1 MYSVQY
7 VPSIAS
13 PQLTQQ
19 PISRNLAQCQEKLL
33 HWRDG
38 PLKNRVRRSGI
49 FEGAVVVHIAQLVFF
64 RITSGGFRWQSP
76 SKKDIGSPK

>member
-19 PISRNLAQCQEKLL
+19 PISRHLAQCQEKLL

-49 FEGAVVVHIAQLVFF
+49 FLGGGDVVVVHIAQLVF
-64 RITSGGFRWQSP
+64 SESLLGFFNGNRHQ
-76 SKKDIGSPK
+76 K